1 MYFNSPKALPSGT
14 RWASCNVGASSPEE
28 YGGYYSWGETEEKD
42 NYNWNNYSYLE
53 TYEKHDGYTRIVCKD
68 IGNNICGTQYDV
80 AHVKWGGNW
89 RMPTKAELGELLE
102 QCTTEQT
109 VLNKVQVMKLTGPNG
124 NSIFLP
130 FTGFYDDGD
139 IENKGFCTQCW
150 SGELDS
156 NSSAWALVLYNEA
169 NYNWVGR
176 YSNNEGNSVRPV
188 MSAASSVPRTYID
201 LGLPSGTKWA
211 NMNVGASRP

>member
-1 MYFNSPKALPSGT
+1 
-14 RWASCNVGASSPEE
+14 
-28 YGGYYSWGETEEKD
+28 
-42 NYNWNNYSYLE
+42 
-53 TYEKHDGYTRIVCKD
+53 
-68 IGNNICGTQYDV
+68 
-80 AHVKWGGNW
+80 
-89 RMPTKAELGELLE
+89 MPTKAELGELLE